1 MNLIQPARVALA
13 AAVLAG
19 GALGPSAAPTFA
31 DSAGLQP
38 TQIVFTSTSS
48 TLDRAKAFTTP
59 GTPVA
64 FSGLVSPNATGTVK
78 MFDSVWDGTTV
89 QTGPIATVPTCP
101 GGVPSCPAGRFVV
114 VIPATSLSAGVHLLT
129 AVYLG
134 DDHFAPSS
142 SPVFTEVNQA
152 DTYPQ
157 YFQPTHI
164 AFTSPS
170 ATQDPAK
177 AFNSAGAPLSF
188 NGVVSPNAS
197 GTVVM
202 FDSEPDGVD
211 AIALAVVPVTDGQF
225 SVTINTNGN
234 NGISI
239 PQNAPTSLGN
249 GTHLLTA
256 LYLGHDGVAPSSS
269 PVFTEVITGPGY

>member
-1 MNLIQPARVALA
+1 MNGVLFSKMNLIQRACVALA

-19 GALGPSAAPTFA
+19 GVLGSSATPTFA
-31 DSAGLQP
+31 DPAGLQP
-38 TQIVFTSTSS
+38 TQIVFTSTSA
-48 TLDRAKAFTTP
+48 TLNRAEAFTTP
-59 GTPVA
+59 GTEVA
-64 FSGLVSPNATGTVK
+64 FWGLVSPNATGTVK

-89 QTGPIATVPTCP
+89 QTGPIATEKT
-101 GGVPSCPAGRFVV
+101 CPAGFQECPAGNFVM
-114 VIPATSLSAGVHLLT
+114 VIPATKLGTGVHLVT

-142 SPVFTEVNQA
+142 SPVFTLVNQPN
-152 DTYPQ
+152 TYPQ
-157 YFQPTHI
+157 YFQPTQI

-170 ATQDPAK
+170 AAQDPAK
-177 AFNSAGAPLSF
+177 AFNTGGAPLSF
-188 NGVVSPNAS
+188 NGVVSPHAS

-211 AIALAVVPVTDGQF
+211 AIALAVVSVTDGQF
-225 SVTINTNGN
+225 SVTIATNGN

-239 PQNAPTSLGN
+239 PPNAPTSLGS

-256 LYLGHDGVAPSSS
+256 LYLGHDGV
-269 PVFTEVITGPGY
+269 